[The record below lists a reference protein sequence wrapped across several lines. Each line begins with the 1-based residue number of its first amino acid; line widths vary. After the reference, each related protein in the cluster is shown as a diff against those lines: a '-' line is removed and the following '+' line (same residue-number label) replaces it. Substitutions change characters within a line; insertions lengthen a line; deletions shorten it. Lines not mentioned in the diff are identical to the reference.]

1 MNYDDETLMAY
12 ADGELDEVLSAE
24 LSAAIERDP
33 ELARRVERHRAL
45 RAEVAGAFAT
55 VLDQPVPDR
64 LLAAANG
71 LPGAAE
77 LPVPGSRPQ
86 RRAEVLQFPAR
97 TAPAPAR
104 SWGGREWGAMAA
116 SLVLGALLSWKIFAP
131 AENSAMGVE
140 HGAMVARGD
149 LAQALDHQLASTQ
162 LAADPVQIGL
172 TFRGAD
178 GAYCRTFTLRRAATA
193 GLACREGGEWRIAV
207 TAEVQA
213 AGEGM
218 RQAASL
224 PPAVMAA
231 VEARRAGDALDA
243 AGEENARRGGWGPQ
257 PQ

>member
-12 ADGELDEVLSAE
+12 ADGELDEVLAAE
-24 LSAAIERDP
+24 IAAAIEREP

-55 VLDQPVPDR
+55 VLDQPVPER

-71 LPGAAE
+71 TDGAA
-77 LPVPGSRPQ
+77 PGSRPQ

-97 TAPAPAR
+97 PTHSPAR
-104 SWGGREWGAMAA
+104 AWGGREWGTMAA

-131 AENSAMGVE
+131 SENPSMSVH
-140 HGAMVARGD
+140 HGALVARGT
-149 LAQALDHQLASTQ
+149 LAHALDSQLASTQ
-162 LAADPVQIGL
+162 RAEDPVQIGL
-172 TFRGAD
+172 TFRNTA

-193 GLACREGGEWRIAV
+193 GLACREGGEWRIPA
-207 TAEVQA
+207 TAEGPV

-224 PPAVMAA
+224 PPAITAA
-231 VEARRAGDALDA
+231 VEARRSGDALDA
-243 AGEENARRGGWGPQ
+243 TGEENARLGGWDPKRE
-257 PQ
+257 